1 MKGYDYL
8 KKALDGELKSKTIIK
23 TINKLGNLEMNK
35 EFDNNYDYYIYEN
48 DNMFHRCNK
57 DGKLGAK
64 YQDRF
69 LNYKVLEKDF
79 EFYCVLE
86 EEKKI
91 PERVLNA
98 EVFDVPKLNNM
109 ELSNIVLTN
118 KEDIKIIKDTLN
130 KVLDYLKSKGE

>member
-8 KKALDGELKSKTIIK
+8 KKALDGELEPKTIIK
-23 TINKLGNLEMNK
+23 TIHTLGELEFNR
-35 EFDNNYDYYIYEN
+35 EFDNNYDYYIYQN

-57 DGKLGAK
+57 EGKLGAK

-91 PERVLNA
+91 PK
-98 EVFDVPKLNNM
+98 KL
-109 ELSNIVLTN
+109 
-118 KEDIKIIKDTLN
+118 DIKDIYGCDDCQQIHINFKSTWNKFNEIIDY
-130 KVLDYLKSKGE
+130 LDYLNSKGDK

>member
-8 KKALDGELKSKTIIK
+8 KKALDGKLEPKTIIK
-23 TINKLGNLEMNK
+23 TRHEITDEDLGKMI
-35 EFDNNYDYYIYEN
+35 DIYDYYIYQN

-91 PERVLNA
+91 PEKLEYYDDSIAWVID
-98 EVFDVPKLNNM
+98 DVGQLSDVDKVIIDKLN
-109 ELSNIVLTN
+109 E
-118 KEDIKIIKDTLN
+118 
-130 KVLDYLKSKGE
+130 VLDYLKSKG

>member
-8 KKALDGELKSKTIIK
+8 KKALDGELKPKTII
-23 TINKLGNLEMNK
+23 MNK
-35 EFDNNYDYYIYEN
+35 EFDNNYDYYIYGN

-79 EFYCVLE
+79 KFYCVLE
-86 EEKKI
+86 EEKEI
-91 PERVLNA
+91 PEKLEIYKSDDETIIGLRESINIM
-98 EVFDVPKLNNM
+98 FDDTA
-109 ELSNIVLTN
+109 S
-118 KEDIKIIKDTLN
+118 KINSII
-130 KVLDYLKSKGE
+130 DYLKSKGK

>member
-23 TINKLGNLEMNK
+23 TVNKLGNLEMNK

-86 EEKKI
+86 EEKEI
-91 PERVLNA
+91 PEKIDNNYFLELNDTA
-98 EVFDVPKLNNM
+98 EIL
-109 ELSNIVLTN
+109 ELYD
-118 KEDIKIIKDTLN
+118 KQCEII
-130 KVLDYLKSKGE
+130 DYLKSKGDE

>member
-8 KKALDGELKSKTIIK
+8 KKALDGELKPKTIIK
-23 TINKLGNLEMNK
+23 TINKLGNLEMDK
-35 EFDNNYDYYIYEN
+35 KFDNNYDYYIYEN

-79 EFYCVLE
+79 EFYCVLA

-91 PERVLNA
+91 PE
-98 EVFDVPKLNNM
+98 KLNYFESEEELYNM
-109 ELSNIVLTN
+109 S
-118 KEDIKIIKDTLN
+118 KIILFNNFVDKIN
-130 KVLDYLKSKGE
+130 GIIDYLKGQGE